1 MKAIAPAL
9 MPTKKSAAPPQLA
22 EQQSDAQNTDSFAN
36 DTQQSASCAC
46 GGDCPN
52 CNSKKKTSSG
62 ILQKKLRIGASDDI
76 YEQEADRV
84 ADQILAMPI
93 DDPAIKKTPVRIQRL
108 ANQSATHENS
118 APNNV
123 TQVLS
128 ETGRPLDAAV
138 QKDMGQRF
146 GHDFSHVRIHSDTSA
161 EQSARKINAN
171 AYTSGHNIVFGS
183 SQFAPTTQQGR
194 RLLAHELTHVVQQS
208 GSDSTHIH
216 RQPDA
221 NIIQRDGPDDDSV
234 ADPIATWERPTGSL
248 LLVFADDRLILLPA
262 RPLVRV
268 ADAESQRLM
277 SESSAHM
284 TTDLGALLE
293 VPPVGA
299 GATRVFRAGRRT
311 ALIIDA
317 GSDPAG
323 RIPAAVYLNEF
334 QGVMASLGVTN
345 ISEIRAIH
353 VHQDHI
359 NEIPTLV
366 ANSTVSGA
374 RVSIPHA
381 FLGANAA
388 IQRVVASLRTT
399 TDPAM
404 LTRGFG
410 AAWTPNNPVAG
421 PGTAGDVFRFGYT
434 LGELRVEALA
444 LRSALRTTS
453 ATPDLASFM
462 TKVTRPAD
470 RASIV
475 VLGDL
480 RGRDL
485 GTIRDAMETQRAGS
499 WNEFFSGVSTISGF
513 SHHAGRLEDRDIN
526 GIMSLLDATMLRE
539 GRLRVVEQT
548 TTTRHTRARTDTL
561 ELLQRLGIEV
571 AVAELPSTTAT
582 SGAGATRSS
591 LYARGPSASVRSA
604 TPSPLA
610 NGLLRIERMRAAR
623 ATIETWRPWF
633 EETGGASARTA
644 IEALLPELQSSETS
658 LRQSVR
664 AASEAALRVRSGG
677 TTAASGAR
685 DYTSATGGARAT
697 VFETAVTAI
706 PATTPAETS
715 LTAEGFARLESL
727 RALPTSEIPLRVLLH
742 AAIVRGE
749 YSDRAFAHML
759 AALEPDT
766 RTRLLTGRRGGPS
779 PRIKAFERVRAEF
792 NFRQS
797 VLGSGDTYRM
807 PRSWGRGRRTA
818 GAAVAW
824 LQIALELWN
833 NIGQP
838 LLEAHETSVRTF
850 RGQNLLPFIRRLMF
864 WDQAGARPS
873 MVGVVDPTLGA
884 LSFDRDYD
892 NVLRRLQAE
901 ELSAL
906 YFEAPVLSDAD
917 VIRFGVWLA
926 HHVRNFDEFSLLF
939 NDSGQD
945 SVRWQN
951 ASSGG
956 WQAATWQVR
965 SATYETSGENHVVE
979 SWHEHPTL
987 TRLMQTYVQRIIT
1000 NTSQLID
1007 NWRSSSELSPDRE
1020 AELGRLEMFSRDRPL
1035 YESSLRDPSSATT
1048 ELEIQPL
1055 GSIGAINSS
1064 TPNRLTREVTWWSP
1078 PRFFVYGVSDNW
1090 AEVSGAD
1097 YNTYAIL
1104 RRLTSERHTVV
1115 AGGSV
1120 IGADQVTR
1128 IGNEGGK
1135 AWIRAD
1141 LLIPRTTA
1149 TPSAPATAP
1158 LTPIVDPHVAPP
1170 LAPSRSPVHLG
1181 PLTPSPR
1188 DELGPSAP
1196 GTGGLTVEF

>member
-1 MKAIAPAL
+1 MNAVAHALAP
-9 MPTKKSAAPPQLA
+9 PKKSVAPPQLA
-22 EQQSDAQNTDSFAN
+22 EQQSDVRNIDSYEN
-36 DTQQSASCAC
+36 DILQSASCAC
-46 GGDCPN
+46 GGGCPN
-52 CNSKKKTSSG
+52 CNSKKKFDG
-62 ILQKKLRIGASDDI
+62 KILQTKLQIGNSDDI
-76 YEQEADRV
+76 YEVEADRV
-84 ADQILAMPI
+84 ADQITTTEI
-93 DDPAIKKTPVRIQRL
+93 YDTAIKKPPIRIRRL
-108 ANQSATHENS
+108 ASQSATYEQS
-118 APNNV
+118 APESI
-123 TQVLS
+123 TRALAK
-128 ETGRPLDAAV
+128 TGRPLDVALK
-138 QKDMGQRF
+138 KDMELRF
-146 GHDFSHVRIHSDTSA
+146 GHDFSSVRIHSDDSA
-161 EQSARKINAN
+161 AKTASQINAK
-171 AYTSGHNIVFGS
+171 AYTSGNNIVFGAGQYAPN
-183 SQFAPTTQQGR
+183 SQYGK

-208 GSDSTHIH
+208 GAENTYIN
-216 RQPDA
+216 RQPIS

-234 ADPIATWERPTGSL
+234 ADPLSTWERPTGSL

-277 SESSAHM
+277 SESSAHV

-388 IQRVVASLRTT
+388 IQRVVAALRTT
-399 TDPAM
+399 SDPAM

-410 AAWTPNNPVAG
+410 PAWTPNNPVAG

-470 RASIV
+470 RASVV

-513 SHHAGRLEDRDIN
+513 SHHAGRLEDRDIS

-548 TTTRHTRARTDTL
+548 TTSRHTRARTDTL
-561 ELLQRLGIEV
+561 ELLQRLGVEV
-571 AVAELPSTTAT
+571 AVAELPGTTAT
-582 SGAGATRSS
+582 SGAGASRSS

-604 TPSPLA
+604 TPSPLTD
-610 NGLLRIERMRAAR
+610 GLLRIERMRAAR

-633 EETGGASARTA
+633 EETGGATARTA
-644 IEALLPELQSSETS
+644 IEALLPELQSSETA

-664 AASEAALRVRSGG
+664 TASEAALRVRSGG
-677 TTAASGAR
+677 VSTASGGR
-685 DYTSATGGARAT
+685 DYSSATGGARGTA
-697 VFETAVTAI
+697 FEAAISAI

-715 LTAEGFARLESL
+715 LTAQGFAHLESL
-727 RALPTSEIPLRVLLH
+727 RALPASEIPLRVLLH

-779 PRIKAFERVRAEF
+779 PRLIAFQRVRAEF

-807 PRSWGRGRRTA
+807 PSSWGGRRRAAA
-818 GAAVAW
+818 GGLVW

-833 NIGQP
+833 NVVHP

-850 RGQNLLPFIRRLMF
+850 RGHNLLPFIRRFMF
-864 WDQAGARPS
+864 WDQAGTRPNI
-873 MVGVVDPTLGA
+873 VGVVEPTFGDP
-884 LSFDRDYD
+884 SFDRDYD
-892 NVLRRLQAE
+892 AVLRRLQAE

-917 VIRFGVWLA
+917 IIRFGVWLA
-926 HHVRNFDEFSLLF
+926 YHVRNFDEFSLLF
-939 NDSGQD
+939 SDSGQD
-945 SVRWQN
+945 AVRWQN
-951 ASSGG
+951 AGSGG
-956 WQAATWQVR
+956 WQTAIWQVR
-965 SATYETSGENHVVE
+965 SGTYETSGENHVVE

-987 TRLMQTYVQRIIT
+987 TRLMQTYVQRIIA

-1007 NWRSSSELSPDRE
+1007 DWRTSAELSPDRE
-1020 AELGRLEMFSRDRPL
+1020 AELGRLEMRSSDRPL
-1035 YESSLRDPSSATT
+1035 YESSLRDPSSTT
-1048 ELEIQPL
+1048 TDIEIQPQGRL
-1055 GSIGAINSS
+1055 GAFSPRA
-1064 TPNRLTREVTWWSP
+1064 PNRLTRRVTWWSP
-1078 PRFFVYGVSDNW
+1078 PRFFVYRLSDNW

-1104 RRLTSERHTVV
+1104 RRLSSERHTVV
-1115 AGGSV
+1115 AGGTV
-1120 IGADQVTR
+1120 IGADEVTH

-1135 AWIRAD
+1135 AWIRLD
-1141 LLIPRTTA
+1141 LLVDRPTTA
-1149 TPSAPATAP
+1149 PSTPATAP
-1158 LTPIVDPHVAPP
+1158 LAPIVDPHSDPP
-1170 LAPSRSPVHLG
+1170 LAPTRPSIHLG
-1181 PLTPSPR
+1181 PLSPTPR

-1196 GTGGLTVEF
+1196 SGGGLTIEF

>member
-1 MKAIAPAL
+1 MNSLSSAPKLKSPEPKHVPVENVSERISAL
-9 MPTKKSAAPPQLA
+9 
-22 EQQSDAQNTDSFAN
+22 NTEPS
-36 DTQQSASCAC
+36 TRSASCAC
-46 GGDCPN
+46 GGGCPN
-52 CNSKKKTSSG
+52 CNGKKKTHIG
-62 ILQKKLRIGASDDI
+62 LLQKKLQVGASDDI
-76 YEQEADRV
+76 YEQEADLV
-84 ADQILAMPI
+84 ADHILSIPI
-93 DDPAIKKTPVRIQRL
+93 HDSAIKKTPVRIQRL
-108 ANQSATHENS
+108 VNKSATQGNP
-118 APNNV
+118 APESV

-128 ETGRPLDAAV
+128 KTGRPLDASV

-146 GHDFSHVRIHSDTSA
+146 GHDFSRVRIHTDASA
-161 EQSARKINAN
+161 EKSARQINAN
-171 AYTSGHNIVFGS
+171 AYTSGNSIVFGS
-183 SQFAPTTQQGR
+183 GQFTPNTQPGK

-208 GSDSTHIH
+208 GSDSAHIH
-216 RQPDA
+216 RQLDT

-366 ANSTVSGA
+366 ANSTISGA

-388 IQRVVASLRTT
+388 IQRVVAALRTT

-453 ATPDLASFM
+453 TTPDLASFM

-470 RASIV
+470 RASVV

-548 TTTRHTRARTDTL
+548 TTTRHTRARSDTL

-571 AVAELPSTTAT
+571 AIAELPSTAAT

-591 LYARGPSASVRSA
+591 LYARGPSASVRSTTA
-604 TPSPLA
+604 SPLA
-610 NGLLRIERMRAAR
+610 DGLLRIERIRAAR

-633 EETGGASARTA
+633 EETGGASARAT

-677 TTAASGAR
+677 ETATSGAR
-685 DYTSATGGARAT
+685 DYTSATGGARGTA
-697 VFETAVTAI
+697 FETTVSAI

-715 LTAEGFARLESL
+715 LTAQGFAQLERL
-727 RALPTSEIPLRVLLH
+727 RALPESEIPLRVLLH

-759 AALEPDT
+759 SALEPDT

-779 PRIKAFERVRAEF
+779 PRLVAFRRVRAEF

-797 VLGSGDTYRM
+797 VLGSGDTYQM
-807 PRSWGRGRRTA
+807 PTSWGGRRRTA
-818 GAAVAW
+818 AAGVVW

-873 MVGVVDPTLGA
+873 MVGVVDPTFGDLTY
-884 LSFDRDYD
+884 DRDYD
-892 NVLRRLQAE
+892 SVLRRLQAE

-926 HHVRNFDEFSLLF
+926 YHVRNFDEFSLLF

-945 SVRWQN
+945 AVRWQN

-1055 GSIGAINSS
+1055 GSIGAISSS
-1064 TPNRLTREVTWWSP
+1064 TPNRLTREVTWWAP
-1078 PRFFVYGVSDNW
+1078 PRFFVYRVSDNW
-1090 AEVSGAD
+1090 AEISGAD

-1120 IGADQVTR
+1120 IGADEVTR

-1141 LLIPRTTA
+1141 LLAPRPTA
-1149 TPSAPATAP
+1149 ALSTPATSP
-1158 LTPIVDPHVAPP
+1158 LAPIVDPHAAPT

-1181 PLTPSPR
+1181 PLTPSSR
-1188 DELGPSAP
+1188 DELSPSAP
-1196 GTGGLTVEF
+1196 GTGGLTIEF